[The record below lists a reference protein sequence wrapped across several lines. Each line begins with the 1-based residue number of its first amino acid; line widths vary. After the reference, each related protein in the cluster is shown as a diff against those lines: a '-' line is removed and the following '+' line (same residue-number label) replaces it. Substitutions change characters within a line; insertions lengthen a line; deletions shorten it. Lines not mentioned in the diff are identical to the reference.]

1 MNIKIIRDDLEK
13 EEEKQ
18 LKVEDG
24 ADIKDVLEKIDV
36 EPQEVLVSREDT
48 ILTEKHEVEE
58 EDELKVMDVIAG
70 G

>member
-36 EPQEVLVSREDT
+36 EPQEVLVSRDNT